1 MFHAS
6 AHRSANWLALL
17 ATAFFVGWPS
27 LVHGNCCCETQQ
39 RVKLTVPVD
48 VAPSCCQTKTSCD
61 SRTNSEPL
69 RSCCSGLNDDAAG
82 CTADS
87 NDAGCGVSCCR
98 TVASIALRSAPPNQV
113 RAASLLIVECADRV
127 SRRGR
132 DSVFESP
139 ATSRS
144 FSPSA
149 GSLCADLS
157 LAEVT
162 HSCYRSV
169 TFQI

>member
-61 SRTNSEPL
+61 SRTNSERL

-113 RAASLLIVECADRV
+113 RAASLLIVDAQIEFPDGVEIPSSNLPQLPVHFLRAQDHCA
-127 SRRGR
+127 
-132 DSVFESP
+132 
-139 ATSRS
+139 
-144 FSPSA
+144 
-149 GSLCADLS
+149 
-157 LAEVT
+157 
-162 HSCYRSV
+162 
-169 TFQI
+169 QICRWRK